1 MAQVLKDEVESR
13 IRAAALDVFSGRG
26 YPGARMAEIAARAGV
41 STGNIYHYFHN
52 KGDLFRAVIPD
63 SLVREFWE
71 LLDRRLEAAGHVPPA
86 PTALV
91 SGGNPDASSGGSR
104 GESSGG
110 SPDGL
115 GDSYPIA
122 ARATVDFA
130 LANRREMIF
139 LLGRAAGSPH
149 AGMADRVAER
159 LVAAALDFITAG
171 GGGRPAGP
179 ALRFDLEQ
187 IYHAYVR
194 AWFRILER
202 FPDPAEF
209 REALAAYE
217 RYHLAGLRGLLA

>member
-1 MAQVLKDEVESR
+1 MAQVLKDEVEAR
-13 IRAAALDVFSGRG
+13 IRSAALDVFSGRG
-26 YPGARMAEIAARAGV
+26 YPGARMAEIAAQAGV
-41 STGNIYHYFHN
+41 STGNIYHYFHS

-63 SLVREFWE
+63 SLVGKFWE

-86 PTALV
+86 PTAPV
-91 SGGNPDASSGGSR
+91 SGGTPDPSPGRSG

-110 SPDGL
+110 DPDGL
-115 GDSYPIA
+115 GDSYPVA

-149 AGMADRVAER
+149 AGMAERVVDR
-159 LVAAALDFITAG
+159 LMAAALDFIKAG
-171 GGGRPAGP
+171 GAGPPAGP
-179 ALRFDLEQ
+179 MLRFDLEQ

-202 FPDPAEF
+202 FPDPDEF

-217 RYHLAGLRGLLA
+217 RYHLAGLRGLLV